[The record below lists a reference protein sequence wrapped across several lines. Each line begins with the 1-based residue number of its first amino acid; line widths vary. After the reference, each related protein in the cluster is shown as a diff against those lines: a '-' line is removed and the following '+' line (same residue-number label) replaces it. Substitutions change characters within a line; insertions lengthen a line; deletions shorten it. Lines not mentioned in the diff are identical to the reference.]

1 MSSVNVKQYKGQPRK
16 DWDKDHWLQH
26 AYVQRWNPWIDEDE
40 RDYWKNKIKELQK

>member
-1 MSSVNVKQYKGQPRK
+1 MSSVNVKQYKRQPRK

-40 RDYWKNKIKELQK
+40 RDYWKDKIKELQK

>member
-16 DWDKDHWLQH
+16 DWDKEHWLQH

-40 RDYWKNKIKELQK
+40 RDYCKDKIKELQ